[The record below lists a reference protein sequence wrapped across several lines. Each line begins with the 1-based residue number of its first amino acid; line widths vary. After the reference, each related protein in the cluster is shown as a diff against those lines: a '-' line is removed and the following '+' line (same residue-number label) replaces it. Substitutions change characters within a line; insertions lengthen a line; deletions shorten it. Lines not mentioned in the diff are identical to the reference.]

1 MVTSYPLTKLALV
14 IALLL
19 GLAFSRPT
27 ESREIIDGRSVCQID
42 DLKRFYLHQDDGLS
56 CSAFSMGM
64 LYSDQVLGRPLEY
77 GEETEAMKKLAGVTK
92 HGYRGN
98 LESIACKLR
107 KKGLQAKAFH
117 YKHFDQYAVSD
128 LNRQLDEGHSAVARV
143 INPHTNNRHYIY
155 IAGRN
160 AAGDYII
167 GDPDRKN
174 ADHFQP
180 VKSAHLLSMMSGRD
194 GFVAGWK

>member
-1 MVTSYPLTKLALV
+1 LLALT
-14 IALLL
+14 L
-19 GLAFSRPT
+19 SRST
-27 ESREIIDGRSVCQID
+27 EARETIDGRAVCHSD
-42 DLKRFYLHQDDGLS
+42 DLKRFYLHQDDGKS

-77 GEETEAMKKLAGVTK
+77 GDETEAMKKLAGVTK

-98 LESIACKLR
+98 LGSIANKLK

-117 YKHFDQYAVSD
+117 YTHFDQEAIAD
-128 LNRQLDEGHSAVARV
+128 LNRQLDEGHSVVARV

-155 IAGRN
+155 VAGRN
-160 AAGDYII
+160 EIGDYII

-174 ADHFQP
+174 VDHFQP
-180 VKSAHLLSMMSGRD
+180 VKPDHLVSMMSGRD